1 MSPLLA
7 IRLIGAIAAL
17 ALLTWAVA
25 TVNGWRKDAAQLPL
39 EVQAREAA
47 EAQVRATAA
56 QIRRDDAARQA
67 LAADLEQ
74 TRAKYAALRAAPP
87 VRSVVVREVPIR
99 EGQTACPDPRLS
111 AEWGLRFDAAAL
123 NPDTAR

>member
-1 MSPLLA
+1 MSPILT
-7 IRLIGAIAAL
+7 IRLIGGILVA
-17 ALLTWAVA
+17 ALLTWALA

-39 EVQAREAA
+39 EVEAREAA

-56 QIRRDDAARQA
+56 QIKRDDAARQA

-74 TRAKYAALRAAPP
+74 TRAKYAALRAQPP
-87 VRSVVVREVPIR
+87 VRSVEVREVPIR
-99 EGQTACPDPRLS
+99 EGQTTCPDRRLS

-123 NPDTAR
+123 NPDPAR